1 MRAERL
7 AVAAFGASIAASV
20 ALIGVYWAGGEA
32 QAEGVLLG
40 VALGGLGVGVVVWA
54 TRLMDAPVETEERED
69 LASPASVVE
78 DPGGAGS
85 AVTRRSL
92 LLRMLTA
99 AGGSLA
105 AALAIPSLSLGPRPG
120 ESLFE
125 TEWTKGARVV
135 DSEGRPLKP
144 LDLVPDSVT
153 TVYPEGHVGSEDA
166 QTLVLKI
173 DRELLD
179 LPQERIDWAPEG
191 CIGYSKICTHAGCP
205 VGLYRAQAH
214 ELLCPCHQS
223 TFDVLRGAEPT
234 FGPADRPLPQ
244 LPMGLDDEGYLVALG
259 DYPEPVGPG
268 FWNLADR
275 SSRRSAK
282 NGGA

>member
-1 MRAERL
+1 MTAERVATTAF
-7 AVAAFGASIAASV
+7 AVSIAASIG
-20 ALIGVYWAGGEA
+20 LIGVYWAGGDA

-40 VALGGLGVGVVVWA
+40 LALGGLGTGVVVWA
-54 TRLMDAPVETEERED
+54 TRLMDAPVEVEAREE
-69 LASPASVVE
+69 LASPAEVVH
-78 DPGGAGS
+78 DPGGAGP
-85 AVTRRSL
+85 AVSRRSL

-99 AGGSLA
+99 AGGTLA

-120 ESLFE
+120 QSLFR
-125 TEWTKGARVV
+125 TAWTKGARVV

-153 TVYPEGHVGSEDA
+153 TVYPEGNVGSADA
-166 QTLVLKI
+166 QTLVLKV
-173 DRELLD
+173 DQTLLD
-179 LPQERIDWAPEG
+179 LPQERVDWAPEG
-191 CIGYSKICTHAGCP
+191 CIAYSKICTHAGCP

-223 TFDVLRGAEPT
+223 TFDVLRGAQPT

-268 FWNLADR
+268 FWNA
-275 SSRRSAK
+275 
-282 NGGA
+282 